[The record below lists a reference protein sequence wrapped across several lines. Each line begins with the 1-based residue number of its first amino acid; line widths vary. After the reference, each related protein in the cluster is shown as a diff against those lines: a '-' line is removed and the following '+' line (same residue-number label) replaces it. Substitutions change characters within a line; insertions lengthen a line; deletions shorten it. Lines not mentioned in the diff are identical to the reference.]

1 SVNFNTDIIVD
12 EHLGE
17 YLKSQIENGAKPNE
31 LLDYQGNVIRRLRC
45 VVKSGRGVM
54 NPENATKLKIQT
66 YLSRKEYK
74 NYYYTDSGDNYMF
87 GLYENEHGRR
97 IVSINTLE
105 STRYALDQNEDTKQE
120 IFKSLEPIMIGS
132 GKNKKEG

>member
-1 SVNFNTDIIVD
+1 DENGTLMRDADPNIIYALDNKAKEAYQKVGRKPIESVTFNTDIIVD
-12 EHLGE
+12 EHLCE
-17 YLKSQIENGAKPNE
+17 YLKSQSENGAKPNE

-45 VVKSGRGVM
+45 VVKAGRGVM

-66 YLSRKEYK
+66 YLSRKEYR

-97 IVSINTLE
+97 IVSINT
-105 STRYALDQNEDTKQE
+105 
-120 IFKSLEPIMIGS
+120 
-132 GKNKKEG
+132 